1 MTGTKKSANFGEK
14 WASPPEIHN
23 WCNWLDR
30 NMGK

>member
-1 MTGTKKSANFGEK
+1 MIVRCDVVEIIFYL
-14 WASPPEIHN
+14 EIHN